1 MDFTFKLG
9 TGRPTA
15 LELSLPVVFSVLF
28 ADGPSE
34 ININSEFSIRCL
46 GRVLNFRGPGGG
58 I

>member
-9 TGRPTA
+9 TRRLTA
-15 LELSLPVVFSVLF
+15 LELSLPGVFSALF
-28 ADGPSE
+28 ADGPSD
-34 ININSEFSIRCL
+34 ININSSFSIRCL

>member
-1 MDFTFKLG
+1 MDFAFKVG

-15 LELSLPVVFSVLF
+15 LELSLPVLFSALF
-28 ADGPSE
+28 TDGPSE
-34 ININSEFSIRCL
+34 ININSKFSIRCL

>member
-9 TGRPTA
+9 TGRLTA
-15 LELSLPVVFSVLF
+15 LELSLPVVFSALF

-34 ININSEFSIRCL
+34 ININSKFSIRCL
-46 GRVLNFRGPGGG
+46 GHVLNFRGPGGG